1 MANYKIQIR
10 RSAEKELKKISK
22 KDRKRIIE
30 RILAPENDPR
40 PAGVKKLSDEEKYR
54 VRPGNY
60 RILYEINDTLIT
72 IVVVRV
78 AHRGDVYRQ

>member
-10 RSAEKELKKISK
+10 RSAEKELERISQ

-30 RILAPENDPR
+30 RILALEKAPR
-40 PAGVKKLSDEEKYR
+40 PAGVKKLSGEEKYR
-54 VRPGNY
+54 VRQGDY

-72 IVVVRV
+72 IVVVRI
-78 AHRGDVYRQ
+78 AHRGDVYRP